1 MQESE
6 RWMGR
11 LADVTEGRPFRVIV
25 TFCDRIEV
33 RK

>member
-1 MQESE
+1 MQESD
-6 RWMGR
+6 RLMGR